1 MRTAKLIIIF
11 IILILIIFA
20 SIIMNQEE
28 MFHLQN
34 KIEVKLKKTEAKEEL
49 FHLQNKIEVR
59 LEKTEAELFKDKL
72 NIKQILERT
81 HNCYNSEYL
90 IALGDTIYKKTHG
103 INPYGIVDY
112 IKSAKNYAEENI
124 TRLAISF
131 VVHDNPGLFEILFHL
146 LFRPYNDYCFVIDKK
161 VDLETKDSFDS
172 IIRCYKEM
180 FPDANIIIANW
191 TKPIYWGGYSVLDA
205 DLTCLELLYNSSRYR
220 QFLNFNPT
228 PKVFSLVSLN

>member
-1 MRTAKLIIIF
+1 MRTAKLIIVF
-11 IILILIIFA
+11 IILILLIFV

-34 KIEVKLKKTEAKEEL
+34 KIEVK
-49 FHLQNKIEVR
+49 

-112 IKSAKNYAEENI
+112 IMSAKNYAEENI
-124 TRLAISF
+124 TKLAISF

-146 LFRPYNDYCFVIDKK
+146 LFRPYNDYCMVIDKK
-161 VDLETKDSFDS
+161 VDLETKNCFDS

-205 DLTCLELLYNSSRYR
+205 DLTCLELLYNSSRYI
-220 QFLNFNPT
+220 QFLNFNLT

>member
-1 MRTAKLIIIF
+1 MRTTELIIIF

-28 MFHLQN
+28 MFHLQY
-34 KIEVKLKKTEAKEEL
+34 KIEVK
-49 FHLQNKIEVR
+49 

-103 INPYGIVDY
+103 INPDGIVDY

-124 TRLAISF
+124 TKLAISF
-131 VVHDNPGLFEILFHL
+131 VVHNNPGLFEILFHL
-146 LFRPYNDYCFVIDKK
+146 LFRPYNDYCIVIDKK

-220 QFLNFNPT
+220 QFLNFELT
-228 PKVFSLVSLN
+228 PKVFSLVSLNQKRSISSFIVRISV

>member
-1 MRTAKLIIIF
+1 MRTTELIIIF

-28 MFHLQN
+28 MFHLQY
-34 KIEVKLKKTEAKEEL
+34 KIEVK
-49 FHLQNKIEVR
+49 

-103 INPYGIVDY
+103 INPDGIVDY

-124 TRLAISF
+124 TKLAISF
-131 VVHDNPGLFEILFHL
+131 VVHNNPGLFEILFHL
-146 LFRPYNDYCFVIDKK
+146 LFRPYNDYCIVIDKK

-172 IIRCYKEM
+172 IIRCYKEI

-220 QFLNFNPT
+220 QFLNFELT
-228 PKVFSLVSLN
+228 PKVFSLVSLNQKRSISSFIVRISV

>member
-1 MRTAKLIIIF
+1 MRTTELIIIF

-28 MFHLQN
+28 MFHLQY
-34 KIEVKLKKTEAKEEL
+34 KIEVK
-49 FHLQNKIEVR
+49 

-124 TRLAISF
+124 TKLAISF
-131 VVHDNPGLFEILFHL
+131 VVHNNPGLFEILFHL
-146 LFRPYNDYCFVIDKK
+146 LFRPYNDYCIVIDKK

-220 QFLNFNPT
+220 QFLNFNLT

>member
-1 MRTAKLIIIF
+1 MRTAKLIIVF
-11 IILILIIFA
+11 IILILLIFA

-72 NIKQILERT
+72 SIKQILERT

-103 INPYGIVDY
+103 
-112 IKSAKNYAEENI
+112 
-124 TRLAISF
+124 
-131 VVHDNPGLFEILFHL
+131 
-146 LFRPYNDYCFVIDKK
+146 K
-161 VDLETKDSFDS
+161 V
-172 IIRCYKEM
+172 
-180 FPDANIIIANW
+180 
-191 TKPIYWGGYSVLDA
+191 
-205 DLTCLELLYNSSRYR
+205 
-220 QFLNFNPT
+220 
-228 PKVFSLVSLN
+228 

>member
-1 MRTAKLIIIF
+1 MRTTELIIIF

-34 KIEVKLKKTEAKEEL
+34 KIEVK
-49 FHLQNKIEVR
+49 

-124 TRLAISF
+124 TKLAISF
-131 VVHDNPGLFEILFHL
+131 VVHNNPGLFEILFHL
-146 LFRPYNDYCFVIDKK
+146 LFRPYNDYCMVIDKK
-161 VDLETKDSFDS
+161 VDLETKNSFDS

-220 QFLNFNPT
+220 QFLNFNLT

>member
-1 MRTAKLIIIF
+1 M
-11 IILILIIFA
+11 
-20 SIIMNQEE
+20 
-28 MFHLQN
+28 
-34 KIEVKLKKTEAKEEL
+34 

-124 TRLAISF
+124 TKLAISF
-131 VVHDNPGLFEILFHL
+131 VVHNNPGLFEILFHL
-146 LFRPYNDYCFVIDKK
+146 LFRPYNDYCMVIDKK
-161 VDLETKDSFDS
+161 VDLETKNCFDS
-172 IIRCYKEM
+172 IIRCYKEI

-205 DLTCLELLYNSSRYR
+205 DLSCLELLYNSSRYI
-220 QFLNFNPT
+220 QFLNFNLT

>member
-1 MRTAKLIIIF
+1 MRTTELIIIF

-28 MFHLQN
+28 MFHLQY
-34 KIEVKLKKTEAKEEL
+34 KIEVK
-49 FHLQNKIEVR
+49 

-90 IALGDTIYKKTHG
+90 IALADTIYKKTHG

-124 TRLAISF
+124 TKLAISF
-131 VVHDNPGLFEILFHL
+131 VVHNNPGLFEILFHL
-146 LFRPYNDYCFVIDKK
+146 LFRPYNDYCIVIDKK

-172 IIRCYKEM
+172 IIRCYREI

-220 QFLNFNPT
+220 QFLNFNLT
-228 PKVFSLVSLN
+228 PKDFSLVSLN